1 MKIALVDVN
10 YQSSSTGKIVDDLVT
25 CLEGGGHSTLAF
37 FGRGE
42 DPLLA
47 RVHKISPGVE
57 VALHA
62 LGTRLTGLTGC
73 YSPIATRRLI
83 RLLSDYQPD
92 IVHLHDLHGYFL
104 NIRELV
110 AYLKSNSIPTIWT
123 FHCEFMYTGKCGYAF
138 DCNKWKS
145 QCGNC
150 PNLHD
155 YPKSWFFDFTAK
167 MFEQKRQMFVGF
179 DNLHLT
185 APSLWLAN
193 RMRESAIVGDK
204 HITVVP
210 NGLDIDVFR
219 PRESDALRAQL
230 GLTDKFIALSVG
242 SNLFSEI
249 KGGRWVLELAK
260 RNPEMAF
267 VMVGV
272 EASPATVPENIKL
285 IPHLYNQYLL
295 AEYYSMADVL
305 LLTSAKETFSMV
317 SAESLACGT
326 PVIGFDSGAPKEVA
340 PPGYGEFVP
349 YADLNGLESLLRR
362 AKNGM
367 LFMKSAK
374 ECEKFAVC
382 CYAKDIMV
390 KAYEG
395 IYSQMSEK
403 Y

>member
-25 CLEGGGHSTLAF
+25 GLEGGGHSTLAF

-150 PNLHD
+150 PSLHD

-167 MFEQKRQMFVGF
+167 MFEQKRHMFVGF

-204 HITVVP
+204 HISVVP